1 MKIYSILG
9 VILVALCF
17 FACKSNKENE
27 YQPLTIE
34 NYAEVSL
41 GDTTNLIITGGSG
54 NFVVEGNDKVD
65 ISTAQNAKQK
75 ITLIGKEIG
84 TTNIFVRDK
93 ITNESC
99 SIEVNVIL
107 PFLTLNFEEEEGNH
121 LNKYND
127 IPMMKGT
134 YHISQNGTMLSFDL
148 KGENSTFEHT
158 FKLKNDNVAYL
169 LSNMSSINMLP
180 QTYLTASFTDIETGI
195 DFPHVFIGNKVHKT
209 LPKRE

>member
-1 MKIYSILG
+1 MKIYSILS
-9 VILVALCF
+9 VILVTLCF

-54 NFVVEGNDKVD
+54 NIIVEGNDKVD
-65 ISTAQNAKQK
+65 IATAQNDKHK

-99 SIEVNVIL
+99 SIEVNLKSATLLKSQSVAAQTAKNAIFLVRTDFL
-107 PFLTLNFEEEEGNH
+107 PCVG
-121 LNKYND
+121 
-127 IPMMKGT
+127 
-134 YHISQNGTMLSFDL
+134 
-148 KGENSTFEHT
+148 
-158 FKLKNDNVAYL
+158 
-169 LSNMSSINMLP
+169 
-180 QTYLTASFTDIETGI
+180 
-195 DFPHVFIGNKVHKT
+195 
-209 LPKRE
+209 

>member
-1 MKIYSILG
+1 MKIYSILS
-9 VILVALCF
+9 VILVTLCF

-54 NFVVEGNDKVD
+54 NIIVEGNDKVD
-65 ISTAQNAKQK
+65 IATAQNDKHK

-99 SIEVNVIL
+99 SIEVNVIF
-107 PFLTLNFEEEEGNH
+107 PFLTLNFEKEEGNH
-121 LNKYND
+121 LNIGKRRTVSKPIHMGHAMILPRNQ
-127 IPMMKGT
+127 IPPRHRRQKRYGKQHQPAAAGQQESARGGQ
-134 YHISQNGTMLSFDL
+134 YAEEEEQDVF
-148 KGENSTFEHT
+148 
-158 FKLKNDNVAYL
+158 
-169 LSNMSSINMLP
+169 SIL
-180 QTYLTASFTDIETGI
+180 AHGI
-195 DFPHVFIGNKVHKT
+195 QRYDYFS
-209 LPKRE
+209 

>member
-65 ISTAQNAKQK
+65 ISDSECQTENHSYRQ
-75 ITLIGKEIG
+75 
-84 TTNIFVRDK
+84 
-93 ITNESC
+93 
-99 SIEVNVIL
+99 
-107 PFLTLNFEEEEGNH
+107 GNRYYSH
-121 LNKYND
+121 LR
-127 IPMMKGT
+127 T
-134 YHISQNGTMLSFDL
+134 
-148 KGENSTFEHT
+148 
-158 FKLKNDNVAYL
+158 
-169 LSNMSSINMLP
+169 
-180 QTYLTASFTDIETGI
+180 
-195 DFPHVFIGNKVHKT
+195 
-209 LPKRE
+209 R